1 VVTLSVPGFFWQ
13 DAQVGSPA
21 EIRTVAFVSLAYV
34 HTGRP
39 VAKRSAN
46 QAGPPRMRSTTQ
58 AARITAIGVLS
69 LLIFRTKT
77 YSSMKHYAGR
87 FFLAEG
93 DGLSMS

>member
-1 VVTLSVPGFFWQ
+1 VFRGLFRLSRI
-13 DAQVGSPA
+13 SRPA
-21 EIRTVAFVSLAYV
+21 
-34 HTGRP
+34 P
-39 VAKRSAN
+39 
-46 QAGPPRMRSTTQ
+46 QRMRSTIQ

-69 LLIFRTKT
+69 PYLLFRTKT